1 MFEQKSVDNPLTIVI
16 RKGEIQFPFCKLNDV
31 CKNFVRKII
40 SCLSRNG
47 KFIVSFYKKKSGFLC
62 KWPIRIQKS
71 YANFFFIFRIYNN
84 KKTGKLRMLSFKDV
98 EAIYSIFKSYYCWS
112 LFSNQFMSFPSSP
125 LERLQ
130 YLKLFR

>member
-47 KFIVSFYKKKSGFLC
+47 KFIVSFYKKNQVFYVNGQSEFRSLT
-62 KWPIRIQKS
+62 PI
-71 YANFFFIFRIYNN
+71 FFSFFESITTR
-84 KKTGKLRMLSFKDV
+84 KTGKLRMLSFKDV